1 MNELTLLNDLFDDFE
16 DDGYTLPSFN
26 FKKASGVFFFIYLVL
41 MKAHSLKFANAQYK
55 KFKNIQSRLTGQETG
70 SSYLSSTACLTW
82 ADLFMSYN

>member
-1 MNELTLLNDLFDDFE
+1 MKNVRINAKDYKVLL
-16 DDGYTLPSFN
+16 
-26 FKKASGVFFFIYLVL
+26 SG
-41 MKAHSLKFANAQYK
+41 K